1 VTCPKMNLSYSW
13 LPFSTAKPKAN
24 RPRLRGCTDA
34 EMEFHG
40 ALLFADMPHAEGHIR
55 PGGIGVPLRARRT
68 RQKSRCRSP
77 AMSNGRCRLH
87 GGKSPGAPKGN
98 QNAFKHGRYS
108 VEAIAARR
116 EIAALLRTM
125 RTLVERH

>member
-55 PGGIGVPLRARRT
+55 PGGIGVSITRSSDKAKEPVPVARDVERPVSSARR
-68 RQKSRCRSP
+68 KVAGCS
-77 AMSNGRCRLH
+77 
-87 GGKSPGAPKGN
+87 KG
-98 QNAFKHGRYS
+98 
-108 VEAIAARR
+108 
-116 EIAALLRTM
+116 
-125 RTLVERH
+125 